1 MMCRNDKDDIE
12 TRVRILSW
20 DEPGGYLITGQ
31 AVSGMKVAPAW
42 LGLLYGT
49 WNLSLVERTARSRMR
64 SGAAAN
70 LACREGASQSAETGR
85 DPSTGSGAQGRTVPW

>member
-31 AVSGMKVAPAW
+31 AVSGMKVA
-42 LGLLYGT
+42 
-49 WNLSLVERTARSRMR
+49 
-64 SGAAAN
+64 
-70 LACREGASQSAETGR
+70 
-85 DPSTGSGAQGRTVPW
+85 